1 MESNAIEIRSL
12 CKHYKGFSLDDLN
25 LDLPYG
31 CVLGLVGEN
40 GAGKSTT
47 IRLIMDTLERDGGTV
62 SVLGTD
68 NRSKEFLDLKEDIGV
83 VLDETFVPEVINA
96 KQMGKIMAG
105 TYKNWDQAAYDGWIR
120 RFELPLDKKFKDYSR
135 GMTMKL
141 GIAAA
146 LSHHPRL
153 LLLDEA
159 TGGLDPMVREE
170 LLEVF
175 ADFAAEEGHAVLLSS
190 HIVSDL
196 ERICDYIAF
205 LHKGRLVLC
214 EEKDLLLDKYGILK
228 CSREQLAN
236 IPEEA
241 IHGRRVG
248 TYGVEAL
255 VERAFMP
262 RDAVVDRA
270 SLEDIILYMVKGEQK

>member
-1 MESNAIEIRSL
+1 MDTNAIAIKGLTKR
-12 CKHYKGFSLDDLN
+12 YKDFALEDLTLN
-25 LDLPYG
+25 LPYG

-47 IRLIMDTLERDGGTV
+47 IRLIMDAVGRDAGTV
-62 SVLGTD
+62 EVLGAD
-68 NRSKEFLDLKEDIGV
+68 NQGPDFLRVKEDVGV
-83 VLDETFVPEVINA
+83 VLDETFFPEVLTA
-96 KQMGKIMAG
+96 VQVGKIMAD
-105 TYKNWDQAAYDGWIR
+105 TYKNWDQGAYEGWLQR
-120 RFELPLDKKFKDYSR
+120 LELPQKKKLKDYSR

-175 ADFAAEEGHAVLLSS
+175 ADFAAEDGHAVLLSS

-205 LHKGRLVLC
+205 LHRGRLVLC
-214 EEKDLLLDKYGILK
+214 EEKDVLLDTYGILK
-228 CSREQLAN
+228 CTREQLSN

-241 IHGRRVG
+241 IHGKRVG
-248 TYGVEAL
+248 AYGVEAL
-255 VERAFMP
+255 VERELIP
-262 RDAVVDRA
+262 HGLTVDRA
-270 SLEDIILYMVKGEQK
+270 NLEDIILYLVKEEKQ

>member
-1 MESNAIEIRSL
+1 MESNVIEIRGL
-12 CKHYKGFSLDDLN
+12 CKHYRDFSLDHLD
-25 LDLPYG
+25 LDLPAG

-47 IRLIMDTLERDGGTV
+47 IRLIMDALERDGGTV
-62 SVLGTD
+62 SVLGVD
-68 NRSKEFLDLKEDIGV
+68 NKSPAFMDVKQDVGV
-83 VLDETFVPEVINA
+83 VLDETCVPEVINA
-96 KQMGKIMAG
+96 RQLGKIMAG
-105 TYKNWDQAAYDGWIR
+105 TYKNWDQAAYEGWIE
-120 RFELPLDKKFKDYSR
+120 RFRLPADKKVKDYSR

-146 LSHHPRL
+146 LSHRARL

-228 CSREQLAN
+228 CSKEQLAN

-255 VERAFMP
+255 VEREFMP

-270 SLEDIILYMVKGEQK
+270 NLEDIILYMVKGEQK

>member
-1 MESNAIEIRSL
+1 MDTNAIEIRGL
-12 CKHYKGFSLDDLN
+12 TKRYKDFSLENLN
-25 LDLPYG
+25 LDLPFG

-47 IRLIMDTLERDGGTV
+47 IRLIMDALERDAGSV
-62 SVLGTD
+62 KVLGAD
-68 NRSKEFLDLKEDIGV
+68 NKSKEFLDLKEDVGV
-83 VLDETFVPEVINA
+83 VLDETFIPEVITA
-96 KQMGKIMAG
+96 KQLGKIMAG
-105 TYKNWDQAAYDGWIR
+105 TYKNWDQAAFDGWVER
-120 RFELPLDKKFKDYSR
+120 LGLPWDKKFKDYSR

-141 GIAAA
+141 GIAVA
-146 LSHHPRL
+146 LSHRAKL

-175 ADFAAEEGHAVLLSS
+175 ADFAAQDGHAVLLSS

-196 ERICDYIAF
+196 ERICDYVAF

-214 EEKDLLLDKYGILK
+214 EEKDVLLDRYGILK
-228 CSREQLAN
+228 CTKEQLAN

-241 IHGRRVG
+241 IHGKRVG

-255 VERAFMP
+255 VDREFMP
-262 RDAVVDRA
+262 RNAVVDRA
-270 SLEDIILYMVKGEQK
+270 TLEDIILYLVKEEKK

>member
-1 MESNAIEIRSL
+1 MDTNAIAIKGLTKR
-12 CKHYKGFSLDDLN
+12 YKDFALEDLTLN
-25 LDLPYG
+25 LPYG

-47 IRLIMDTLERDGGTV
+47 IRLLMDAVGRDAGTV
-62 SVLGTD
+62 EVLGAD
-68 NRSKEFLDLKEDIGV
+68 NQGPDFLRVKEDVGV
-83 VLDETFVPEVINA
+83 VLDETFFPEVLTA
-96 KQMGKIMAG
+96 VQVGKIMAD
-105 TYKNWDQAAYDGWIR
+105 TYKNWDQGVYEGWLQR
-120 RFELPLDKKFKDYSR
+120 LELPQKKKLKDYSR

-175 ADFAAEEGHAVLLSS
+175 ADFAAEDGHAVLLSS

-205 LHKGRLVLC
+205 LHRGRLVLC
-214 EEKDLLLDKYGILK
+214 EEKDVLLDTYGILK
-228 CSREQLAN
+228 CTREQLAN

-241 IHGRRVG
+241 IHGKRVG
-248 TYGVEAL
+248 AYGVEAL
-255 VERAFMP
+255 VERELIP
-262 RDAVVDRA
+262 RGLTVDRA
-270 SLEDIILYMVKGEQK
+270 NLEDIILYLVKEEKQ

>member
-1 MESNAIEIRSL
+1 MESNAIEIRGL
-12 CKHYKGFSLDDLN
+12 CKRYKDFSLDGLD

-47 IRLIMDTLERDGGTV
+47 IRLIMDALERDGGTV
-62 SVLGTD
+62 SVLGVD
-68 NRSKEFLDLKEDIGV
+68 NKSKEFLDLKEDVGV
-83 VLDETFVPEVINA
+83 VLDETFVPEVMSA
-96 KQMGKIMAG
+96 KQLGKVMAG
-105 TYKNWDQAAYDGWIR
+105 TYKNWDQAVYDGWIR
-120 RFELPLDKKFKDYSR
+120 RFELPPDKKFKDYSR

-175 ADFAAEEGHAVLLSS
+175 ADFAAEDGHAVLLSS

-205 LHKGRLVLC
+205 LHKGKLVLC
-214 EEKDLLLDKYGILK
+214 EEKDALLDKYGILK
-228 CSREQLAN
+228 CSKEQLAN

-241 IHGRRVG
+241 VHGKRVG

-255 VERAFMP
+255 VEREFMP